1 MVIYDNTVVMW
12 QDVFA
17 VDSRVC
23 EARFDSMSAEKKR
36 DLKPLYLKRRLQLLQ
51 ASHHHGKTIQSD
63 TENHKEDDKTVSD
76 ENAMKDVNA
85 DYITSEAYQPVM
97 RNKRYISLR
106 VKLLKRQFGLPADV
120 LSLKSLSLSSPVGPQ
135 PPTPFRF
142 NDPDLLNENMD
153 DVEMNI
159 PSEKHLKSDHH
170 KLTKKSLNTS
180 SVTDEGEWHSF
191 NRVHLILDSLHRSQV
206 TRIMFTRM
214 QMTNIQDAMKSDP
227 EVRFCIVSS
236 SLDGKI
242 SIASLESENGDLSS
256 SILPHPGNFK
266 RCLRTSSDNI
276 FMVGWA
282 MFTL

>member
-1 MVIYDNTVVMW
+1 MW

-51 ASHHHGKTIQSD
+51 ASHHNGKSD
-63 TENHKEDDKTVSD
+63 IEHHKEDDKSD
-76 ENAMKDVNA
+76 ENAPKDGNT
-85 DYITSEAYQPVM
+85 DYITSEAYHPVM

-159 PSEKHLKSDHH
+159 PSEKQLKSDHH

-191 NRVHLILDSLHRSQV
+191 NRVHQILDSLHRSQV

-256 SILPHPGNFK
+256 SILPHPGNFE
-266 RCLRTSSDNI
+266 RCLRTSGGNI
-276 FMVGWA
+276 FNQLNKW
-282 MFTL
+282 

>member
-1 MVIYDNTVVMW
+1 MW

-51 ASHHHGKTIQSD
+51 ASHHHGKPDIVP
-63 TENHKEDDKTVSD
+63 HKEDDKTLSD
-76 ENAMKDVNA
+76 ENAPKDGNT
-85 DYITSEAYQPVM
+85 DYITSEAYHPVM

-135 PPTPFRF
+135 PPSPFRF

-159 PSEKHLKSDHH
+159 PSEKQPKSGHQ
-170 KLTKKSLNTS
+170 KPTIKSSTTS
-180 SVTDEGEWHSF
+180 NATDEGEWHSF
-191 NRVHLILDSLHRSQV
+191 NRVHQILDSLHRSQV
-206 TRIMFTRM
+206 TRIMFTKM
-214 QMTNIQDAMKSDP
+214 QMTNTEDTIKSDP
-227 EVRFCIVSS
+227 ESRFCIVSS

-242 SIASLESENGDLSS
+242 SIASLESENGNLSS
-256 SILPHPGNFK
+256 SILPHPGNSKFFDERAVTISLIK
-266 RCLRTSSDNI
+266 LLGGLCLHCN
-276 FMVGWA
+276 
-282 MFTL
+282 

>member
-1 MVIYDNTVVMW
+1 MW

-51 ASHHHGKTIQSD
+51 ASHQHGKPDI
-63 TENHKEDDKTVSD
+63 EPHKEDDKTLSD
-76 ENAMKDVNA
+76 ENAPKDGNT
-85 DYITSEAYQPVM
+85 DYITSEAYHPVM

-159 PSEKHLKSDHH
+159 PSEKQPKSGHQ
-170 KLTKKSLNTS
+170 KPTIKSSTTS
-180 SVTDEGEWHSF
+180 NATDEGEWHSF
-191 NRVHLILDSLHRSQV
+191 NRVHQILDSLHRSQV
-206 TRIMFTRM
+206 TRIMFTKM
-214 QMTNIQDAMKSDP
+214 QMTNTEDTIKSDP
-227 EVRFCIVSS
+227 ESRFCIVSS

-242 SIASLESENGDLSS
+242 SIASLESENGNLSS

-266 RCLRTSSDNI
+266 PFDERTVTIS
-276 FMVGWA
+276 
-282 MFTL
+282 

>member
-1 MVIYDNTVVMW
+1 
-12 QDVFA
+12 
-17 VDSRVC
+17 
-23 EARFDSMSAEKKR
+23 
-36 DLKPLYLKRRLQLLQ
+36 
-51 ASHHHGKTIQSD
+51 
-63 TENHKEDDKTVSD
+63 
-76 ENAMKDVNA
+76 
-85 DYITSEAYQPVM
+85 
-97 RNKRYISLR
+97 
-106 VKLLKRQFGLPADV
+106 
-120 LSLKSLSLSSPVGPQ
+120 
-135 PPTPFRF
+135 
-142 NDPDLLNENMD
+142 MD

-159 PSEKHLKSDHH
+159 PSEKQPKSDHH

-191 NRVHLILDSLHRSQV
+191 NRVHQIIDSLHRSQV

-266 RCLRTSSDNI
+266 RFSRTSSSNI
-276 FMVGWA
+276 
-282 MFTL
+282 L